1 MPEQRLPASAALDE
15 LSPAR
20 PIQHLFRLMVR
31 QNPRAVG
38 QVLGEALDTGA
49 TLEGLTAAQY
59 PGGHEVS
66 LRLTGIDSP
75 SARRLAERLGGLT
88 DVAFAQVEHFWSAR
102 T

>member
-1 MPEQRLPASAALDE
+1 MPDRSPPASAALDE
-15 LSPAR
+15 ISPVR

-31 QNPRAVG
+31 QNPRTVG
-38 QVLGEALDTGA
+38 QVLGEALDAGA

-75 SARRLAERLGGLT
+75 AARRLAERFGGLS